1 MEKRKKRR
9 WPWLLAALALV
20 LILLGLDYWNLLPHR
35 TYTAEHFGIET
46 LQSPLDADGDG
57 IDDYTDLMLGARRDA
72 GLYPRVQG
80 TPDPNIDFRRVPN
93 LRVFFER
100 YAESLTTDPYE
111 IAEWQP
117 GDIVTFEG
125 SHIGIIS
132 DKRNRDGVPYLIH
145 NSGQP
150 RREEDALLR
159 CHRNHPISGHFRW
172 NGGTETN

>member
-57 IDDYTDLMLGARRDA
+57 IDDYTDLMLGARQDA
-72 GLYPRVQG
+72 ENHPAYDPGYFAGGYPPDDRGVCTDVVWRAFQNAGYDLKALIDADIAENTGLYPRVQG

-100 YAESLTTDPYE
+100 YAESLTIDPYE
-111 IAEWQP
+111 IAEW
-117 GDIVTFEG
+117 
-125 SHIGIIS
+125 
-132 DKRNRDGVPYLIH
+132 
-145 NSGQP
+145 
-150 RREEDALLR
+150 
-159 CHRNHPISGHFRW
+159 
-172 NGGTETN
+172 